1 MKNFDFSEPF
11 KNPFRDYPQIGL
23 SIYSGPDVL
32 KFYLSL
38 DDLLSLKAQVESA
51 IEEIQKL

>member
-23 SIYSGPDVL
+23 SIYSGLDVL

-38 DDLLSLKAQVESA
+38 DDLLSLKAQVENA
-51 IEEIQKL
+51 IEEIQKF